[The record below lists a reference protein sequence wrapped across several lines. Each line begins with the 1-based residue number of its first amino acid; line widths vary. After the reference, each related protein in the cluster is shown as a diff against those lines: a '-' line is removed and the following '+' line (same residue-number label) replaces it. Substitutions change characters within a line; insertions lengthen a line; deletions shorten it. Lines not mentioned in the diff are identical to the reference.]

1 MNGARAPRPLGP
13 ASFFSEPAASPS
25 GDPKT
30 GSPPHKRK
38 IISMTYKHGLMATLA
53 GFLLLGG
60 VAVAQPAPASTRIR
74 GTIDRIDGN
83 TLAIKPRTGAAVTV
97 MLADDVRVVGVKK
110 ADLSQVQSG
119 SYIGTASVPQP
130 DGTAKALEVTVFPPS
145 LKGVGE
151 GSFAYDLGSNSTMTN
166 GTIGDLVVSND
177 RVMTVHYNGSNEKKI
192 FVPEDVPIVLLDPTT
207 TRAMLTVGAH
217 VVVASAKAPDGSLT
231 AKFVSVGENG
241 LVPPM

>member
-1 MNGARAPRPLGP
+1 
-13 ASFFSEPAASPS
+13 
-25 GDPKT
+25 
-30 GSPPHKRK
+30 
-38 IISMTYKHGLMATLA
+38 MTYKHGLMATLA
-53 GFLLLGG
+53 GSLLLGG
-60 VAVAQPAPASTRIR
+60 VAVAQPAPASTRVR

-97 MLADDVRVVGVKK
+97 TLADDARIIGVKK

-166 GTIGDLVVSND
+166 GTIGDLVVSNG
-177 RVMTVHYNGSNEKKI
+177 RVMTVHYNGNGTGEKKI
-192 FVPEDVPIVLLDPTT
+192 FVPEDVPIVLLDPTAT
-207 TRAMLTVGAH
+207 KVMLTVGAH
-217 VVVASAKAPDGSLT
+217 VVVATAKASDGSLT
-231 AKFVSVGENG
+231 AKLVSVGENG